1 MTVTLLPQLAAVFLL
16 IFARL
21 GTLVMLMPAIG
32 DRAVPTNIRLV
43 FALVLTLLFY
53 PVTAAIMPPVPT
65 SLYAIAVLA
74 AGEMLTGFII
84 GMSARLVLAAMQV
97 AGASIAFQMGLGF
110 AVSNDPTQGQQ
121 GALIG
126 TFLSMLALTMIFA
139 TDMHHLFIMALVQ
152 SYKLFQPGDILPT
165 SDIMQAVIELISGMF
180 VIGIQ
185 VSAPFMVFGLV
196 FYLGLGLLSK
206 LMPQIQIFFIAM
218 PANIMI
224 GFILLAVV
232 LGTIMTWYMEHIEQS
247 IRPFLGLG

>member
-185 VSAPFMVFGLV
+185 DSAPFIVFGLV

-232 LGTIMTWYMEHIEQS
+232 LATVMTWYLDHIEES

>member
-1 MTVTLLPQLAAVFLL
+1 MT
-16 IFARL
+16 
-21 GTLVMLMPAIG
+21 G
-32 DRAVPTNIRLV
+32 
-43 FALVLTLLFY
+43 
-53 PVTAAIMPPVPT
+53 
-65 SLYAIAVLA
+65 
-74 AGEMLTGFII
+74 
-84 GMSARLVLAAMQV
+84 ARLVLAAMQV

-232 LGTIMTWYMEHIEQS
+232 LATVMTWYLDHIEES